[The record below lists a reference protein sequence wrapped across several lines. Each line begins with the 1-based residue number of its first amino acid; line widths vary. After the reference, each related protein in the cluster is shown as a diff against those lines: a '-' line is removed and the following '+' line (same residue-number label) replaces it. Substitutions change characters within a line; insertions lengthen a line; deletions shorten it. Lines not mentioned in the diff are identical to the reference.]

1 MRAKSLPKLNWLVWK
16 NLLCSILKVGHY
28 YKGWPR
34 LFFLFI
40 VLMCLSTG
48 KKATF
53 MTQAD
58 NNELYM
64 SYLAIFRGNSSIME
78 DLLLEKPQMIQNT
91 HYCHYVHILEVILL
105 HFCFALST
113 ENNNFNFRHIVFCN
127 CNLFIA
133 KLLLFSFPTAKLQYD
148 KMTSIIW
155 T

>member
-1 MRAKSLPKLNWLVWK
+1 MFDFE
-16 NLLCSILKVGHY
+16 
-28 YKGWPR
+28 GWPLLQR
-34 LFFLFI
+34 LAEAFFLFI

-64 SYLAIFRGNSSIME
+64 SYLAIFRGNSIIME
-78 DLLLEKPQMIQNT
+78 DLLLENDTK
-91 HYCHYVHILEVILL
+91 HSLL
-105 HFCFALST
+105 SLRPYFRGHFTSLLLC
-113 ENNNFNFRHIVFCN
+113 FRHIVVCD

-148 KMTSIIW
+148 KMTAIIW

>member
-1 MRAKSLPKLNWLVWK
+1 MFDFE
-16 NLLCSILKVGHY
+16 
-28 YKGWPR
+28 GWPLLQR
-34 LFFLFI
+34 LAEAFFLFI